1 MSSPPVTNKK
11 AIRELTNN
19 LLIKKTLNSLVNN
32 NSQPSAPAPPP
43 STLPIKENIPIDTK
57 SLNLRLSAALKPTD
71 NVAALLNFYQTLTN
85 HNLPSNSQNNLSS
98 VVETSSSFVKNNLK
112 EKISIKR

>member
-71 NVAALLNFYQTLTN
+71 NVAALLNFY

-112 EKISIKR
+112 QKISIKR

>member
-19 LLIKKTLNSLVNN
+19 FLIKKTLNSLVNN
-32 NSQPSAPAPPP
+32 NSQSPAPPP

-71 NVAALLNFYQTLTN
+71 NVAALLNFY

-112 EKISIKR
+112 QKISIKR

>member
-1 MSSPPVTNKK
+1 MSSPPFTNKK

-32 NSQPSAPAPPP
+32 NSQSPAPPP